1 MKLRY
6 YKLPKGERNFG
17 DELNPWLWEKLIPG
31 ILDEDASVAFVGI
44 GSLINNGL
52 PQKTRYARKIVIFGT
67 GVGYGKGVPKI
78 DESYTIYCVRGLL
91 SAQALGISEKL
102 AITDGA
108 VLIRQVFSN
117 QSPKKYRFSYMPHY
131 ELAGKGWETVCQKL
145 GFGYIDP
152 RWSVEQV
159 LSSISETEILLAE
172 AMHGAIIADAL
183 RVPWLPITTNS
194 SILAFKWQDWCSS
207 IGVEYQPIRMK
218 RLHHPKESLD
228 ILTPFRTI
236 RDWNRQKEAAQALK
250 QAALSRSPVL
260 SKDSRLEMLT
270 NQLEEKLQDFKKD
283 VANGLFSCSE
293 GFSP

>member
-117 QSPKKYRFSYMPHY
+117 QAPKKYRFSYMPHY

-236 RDWNRQKEAAQALK
+236 RDWSRQKEAAQALK

-260 SKDSRLEMLT
+260 SKDSRIEMLT

-293 GFSP
+293 

>member
-293 GFSP
+293 

>member
-283 VANGLFSCSE
+283 VANGLFS
-293 GFSP
+293 

>member
-283 VANGLFSCSE
+283 VANG
-293 GFSP
+293 

>member
-117 QSPKKYRFSYMPHY
+117 QAPKKYRFSYMPHY
-131 ELAGKGWETVCQKL
+131 ELAGKGWETVCQNL

-172 AMHGAIIADAL
+172 ALSTGQKIISSLAKM
-183 RVPWLPITTNS
+183 VPSFIWRDFRDYVPKVLPCK
-194 SILAFKWQDWCSS
+194 AFKD
-207 IGVEYQPIRMK
+207 
-218 RLHHPKESLD
+218 
-228 ILTPFRTI
+228 F
-236 RDWNRQKEAAQALK
+236 
-250 QAALSRSPVL
+250 VL
-260 SKDSRLEMLT
+260 Y
-270 NQLEEKLQDFKKD
+270 
-283 VANGLFSCSE
+283 
-293 GFSP
+293 

>member
-236 RDWNRQKEAAQALK
+236 RDWNR
-250 QAALSRSPVL
+250 
-260 SKDSRLEMLT
+260 
-270 NQLEEKLQDFKKD
+270 
-283 VANGLFSCSE
+283 
-293 GFSP
+293 

>member
-6 YKLPKGERNFG
+6 YKLPNGERNFG

-260 SKDSRLEMLT
+260 SKDSRIEMLT

-283 VANGLFSCSE
+283 VVNGLFSCSE
-293 GFSP
+293 

>member
-91 SAQALGISEKL
+91 SAQVLGISEKL

-117 QSPKKYRFSYMPHY
+117 QAPKKYRFSYMPHY

-283 VANGLFSCSE
+283 VANG
-293 GFSP
+293 

>member
-1 MKLRY
+1 
-6 YKLPKGERNFG
+6 
-17 DELNPWLWEKLIPG
+17 
-31 ILDEDASVAFVGI
+31 FVGI

-117 QSPKKYRFSYMPHY
+117 QAPKKYRFSYMPHY

-172 AMHGAIIADAL
+172 ALSTGQKIISSLAKM
-183 RVPWLPITTNS
+183 VPSFIWRDFRDYVPKVLPCK
-194 SILAFKWQDWCSS
+194 AFKD
-207 IGVEYQPIRMK
+207 
-218 RLHHPKESLD
+218 
-228 ILTPFRTI
+228 F
-236 RDWNRQKEAAQALK
+236 
-250 QAALSRSPVL
+250 VL
-260 SKDSRLEMLT
+260 Y
-270 NQLEEKLQDFKKD
+270 
-283 VANGLFSCSE
+283 
-293 GFSP
+293 

>member
-117 QSPKKYRFSYMPHY
+117 QAPKKYRFSYMPHY

-283 VANGLFSCSE
+283 VANG
-293 GFSP
+293 

>member
-260 SKDSRLEMLT
+260 SKDSRIEMLT

-283 VANGLFSCSE
+283 VANGLFS
-293 GFSP
+293 

>member
-260 SKDSRLEMLT
+260 SKDSRIEMLT

-283 VANGLFSCSE
+283 VANG
-293 GFSP
+293 

>member
-131 ELAGKGWETVCQKL
+131 ELAGKGWETVCQNL

-283 VANGLFSCSE
+283 VANG
-293 GFSP
+293 

>member
-91 SAQALGISEKL
+91 SAQVLGISEKL

-117 QSPKKYRFSYMPHY
+117 QAPKKYRFSYMPHY
-131 ELAGKGWETVCQKL
+131 ELAGKGWETVCQNL

-283 VANGLFSCSE
+283 VANG
-293 GFSP
+293 

>member
-236 RDWNRQKEAAQALK
+236 RDWSCQKEAAQALK

-260 SKDSRLEMLT
+260 SKDSRIEMLT

-283 VANGLFSCSE
+283 VVNGLFSCSE
-293 GFSP
+293 

>member
-6 YKLPKGERNFG
+6 YKLPNGERNFG

-52 PQKTRYARKIVIFGT
+52 PKRTRYARKIVIFGT
-67 GVGYGKGVPKI
+67 GVGYGKEFPKL

-117 QSPKKYRFSYMPHY
+117 QAPKKYRFSYMPHY
-131 ELAGKGWETVCQKL
+131 ELAGQGWKTVCQNL

-236 RDWNRQKEAAQALK
+236 RDWSCQKEAAQALK

-260 SKDSRLEMLT
+260 SKDSRIEMLT

-283 VANGLFSCSE
+283 VVNGLFSCSE
-293 GFSP
+293 